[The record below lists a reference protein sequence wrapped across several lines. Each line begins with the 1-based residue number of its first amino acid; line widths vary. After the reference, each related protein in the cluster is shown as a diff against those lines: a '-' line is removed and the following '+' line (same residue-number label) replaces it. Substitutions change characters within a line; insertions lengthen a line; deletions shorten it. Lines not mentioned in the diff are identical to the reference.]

1 MPKLIK
7 LLQEAASRDLFQFLK
22 LQNKLSQ
29 NSMHKTATFYALRF
43 HELGIQ
49 QDIIGRDYLCSRMS
63 EVCCNLKAGGRNC
76 ITKVQPN
83 TLAGVVA

>member
-7 LLQEAASRDLFQFLK
+7 LLQEAASRDLFQLLK

-29 NSMHKTATFYALRF
+29 NPRHKTTTFYALRF

-49 QDIIGRDYLCSRMS
+49 TGHNR
-63 EVCCNLKAGGRNC
+63 K
-76 ITKVQPN
+76 
-83 TLAGVVA
+83 GVSLL

>member
-29 NSMHKTATFYALRF
+29 NSVHKTATFYALRF

-49 QDIIGRDYLCSRMS
+49 QDIIEGIISALGC
-63 EVCCNLKAGGRNC
+63 LKS
-76 ITKVQPN
+76 
-83 TLAGVVA
+83 VAISKLEAETVLQKFSQTH